1 MDEISTNLEEVLEIL
16 GFGNQDG
23 EFVDNYFVI
32 DLLDYDEFNNIY
44 NELEKNINMERD
56 SDSSSL
62 DAEDA
67 HVTYVYKNMLL
78 ELVAI
83 FDDDEY
89 TLNIFEGEED

>member
-1 MDEISTNLEEVLEIL
+1 
-16 GFGNQDG
+16 
-23 EFVDNYFVI
+23 
-32 DLLDYDEFNNIY
+32 
-44 NELEKNINMERD
+44 MERD

-62 DAEDA
+62 DEEDA